1 MSVRVTIITTS
12 DMLVVLMLSLFAAA
26 LLVWTIESR
35 SLYFYAAFAFWTARI
50 YGKIGPR
57 VILRI
62 S

>member
-1 MSVRVTIITTS
+1 MSVRVTIEPS
-12 DMLVVLMLSLFAAA
+12 DTLVVLMLSLLAAA

-35 SLYFYAAFAFWTARI
+35 SLYFYAAFASWVARI
-50 YGKIGPR
+50 YRKFGPR